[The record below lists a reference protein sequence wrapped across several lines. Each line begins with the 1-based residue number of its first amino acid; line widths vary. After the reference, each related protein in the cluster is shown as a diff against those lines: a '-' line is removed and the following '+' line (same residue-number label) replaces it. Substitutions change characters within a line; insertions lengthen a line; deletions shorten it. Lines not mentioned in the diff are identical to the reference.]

1 MYVSLSKSAI
11 HSSSST
17 LYCEALLAFPLQS
30 LHQWVA
36 QGEELRRV
44 SAYFDAAIERSKDEL
59 QARQDS
65 AVQIRSNYLQLEM
78 EVAREAE
85 NSRTGRPLPTK
96 TLRQVG
102 RGRQ

>member
-1 MYVSLSKSAI
+1 
-11 HSSSST
+11 
-17 LYCEALLAFPLQS
+17 LLAFPLQS

-36 QGEELRRV
+36 QAEELRRV

-102 RGRQ
+102 RNRQEMLQRAGKWLKSVCCPI